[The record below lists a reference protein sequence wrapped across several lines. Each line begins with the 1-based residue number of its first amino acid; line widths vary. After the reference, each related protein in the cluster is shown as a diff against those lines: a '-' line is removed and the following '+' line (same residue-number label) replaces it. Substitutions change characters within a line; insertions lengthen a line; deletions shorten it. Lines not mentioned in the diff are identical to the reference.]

1 MKCELREWK
10 PDYAEAL
17 ARIIN
22 NPKVQDNLRDGIPYP
37 YTKADA
43 EFFINEMLKA
53 DQNSMFAF
61 AIFADNVLCGSI
73 SVARQENIHF
83 RTGELG
89 YYLGEPFWGRG
100 IATEAV
106 NQICRYVFEH
116 TDIVRIFAEPFSHNI
131 PSCRVLE
138 KNGFQCEGTLRM
150 NAVKNG
156 KIEDMNMYSRILRT

>member
-10 PDYAEAL
+10 LEYAEAL
-17 ARIIN
+17 AEIVN

-37 YTKADA
+37 YTRADA

-53 DQNSMFAF
+53 DQNAMFAF

-73 SVARQENIHF
+73 SVVRQENIHF

-89 YYLGEPFWGRG
+89 YYIGEPFWGRG
-100 IATEAV
+100 IGTAAV
-106 NQICRYVFEH
+106 DQICRYVFEH
-116 TDIVRIFAEPFSHNI
+116 TDIVRIFAEPFSHND